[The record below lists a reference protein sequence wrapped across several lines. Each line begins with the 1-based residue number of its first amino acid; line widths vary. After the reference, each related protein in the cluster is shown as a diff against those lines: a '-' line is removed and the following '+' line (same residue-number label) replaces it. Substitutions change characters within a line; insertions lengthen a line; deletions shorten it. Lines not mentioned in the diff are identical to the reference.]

1 MTKKLIT
8 LQVRVPLHLLN
19 KVQKNAYNQ
28 QTTISKQLRL
38 MIEKS

>member
-1 MTKKLIT
+1 MTKKLVT

-19 KVQKNAYNQ
+19 KIEKKAYNH

-38 MIEKS
+38 MIENS